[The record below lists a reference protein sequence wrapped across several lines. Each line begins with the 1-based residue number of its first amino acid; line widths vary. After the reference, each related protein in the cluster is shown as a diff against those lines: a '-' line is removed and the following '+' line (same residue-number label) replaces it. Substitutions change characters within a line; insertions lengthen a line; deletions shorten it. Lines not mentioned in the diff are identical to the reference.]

1 MANQNSPSR
10 KPGMG
15 SDMSDVFALG
25 FRKEMLDVDDM
36 MPARIV
42 AWDDVANR
50 AQVEILYMVTMTDS
64 SVHPMLA
71 PAEVPTF
78 VLGGGDLCLCWPLKA
93 GDLGWIKSADRDISL
108 FLQEYNA
115 QPGNTPRIHTFEDA
129 VFIPDVMK
137 DFVMMD
143 ANAACLQTKDGTTGI
158 AIKSG
163 NVLIKAADC
172 TFLITASGVV
182 CNKPIQAPQ
191 FTNGTINTFG
201 HVHINPEGGN
211 VGPMKNP

>member
-1 MANQNSPSR
+1 MNETSPSR

-36 MPARIV
+36 LPAKIV
-42 AWDDVANR
+42 AWDDDKNR
-50 AQVEILYMVTMTDS
+50 AQVEILYMITMTDG
-64 SVHPMLA
+64 SVNTMLA
-71 PAEVPTF
+71 PAEVPTL
-78 VLGGGDLCLCWPLKA
+78 VLGGGELCLCWPLKA

-129 VFIPDVMK
+129 MFIPDVMK
-137 DFVMMD
+137 DFVMID
-143 ANAACLQTKDGTTGI
+143 GAAACLQTKDGTTGI

-163 NVLIKAADC
+163 NILLKTGANTMVM
-172 TFLITASGVV
+172 TASGTTFS
-182 CNKPIQAPQ
+182 KPITAPDAII
-191 FTNGTINTFG
+191 NGKRVDTHT
-201 HVHINPEGGN
+201 HSDPQGGN
-211 VGPMKNP
+211 VGPF

>member
-1 MANQNSPSR
+1 MNETSPSR

-36 MPARIV
+36 LPAKIV
-42 AWDDVANR
+42 AWDRDKNR
-50 AQVEILYMVTMTDS
+50 AQIEILYMITMTDG
-64 SVHPMLA
+64 SVNPMLA
-71 PAEVPTF
+71 PAEVPTL

-129 VFIPDVMK
+129 MFIPDVMK
-137 DFVMMD
+137 GFVMMD
-143 ANAACLQTKDGTTGI
+143 GDAACLQTKDGSTGI

-163 NVLIKAADC
+163 NILLKTGANTMVMTSTGT
-172 TFLITASGVV
+172 TFSKPITAPDAIINGKRVDTHTHSD
-182 CNKPIQAPQ
+182 PQ
-191 FTNGTINTFG
+191 
-201 HVHINPEGGN
+201 GGN
-211 VGPMKNP
+211 VGPF

>member
-1 MANQNSPSR
+1 MNETSPSR

-36 MPARIV
+36 LPAKII
-42 AWDDVANR
+42 AWDKGKNR
-50 AQVEILYMVTMTDS
+50 AQIEILYLVTMTDG
-64 SVHPMLA
+64 SVNPMLA
-71 PAEVPTF
+71 PAEVPTL
-78 VLGGGDLCLCWPLKA
+78 VLGGGDLCLCWPLKT

-129 VFIPDVMK
+129 MFIPDVMK

-143 ANAACLQTKDGTTGI
+143 GAAACLQTKDGTTGI

-163 NVLIKAADC
+163 NILLKVGDNTTVMTAAGT
-172 TFLITASGVV
+172 TFAKPITAPDAIINGKRVDTHTHSD
-182 CNKPIQAPQ
+182 PQ
-191 FTNGTINTFG
+191 
-201 HVHINPEGGN
+201 GGN
-211 VGPMKNP
+211 VGPF

>member
-1 MANQNSPSR
+1 MNETSPSR

-36 MPARIV
+36 LPAKIV
-42 AWDDVANR
+42 AWDDDKNR
-50 AQVEILYMVTMTDS
+50 AQVEILYMITMTDG
-64 SVHPMLA
+64 SVNPMLA
-71 PAEVPTF
+71 PAEVPTL
-78 VLGGGDLCLCWPLKA
+78 VLGGGELCLCWPLKA

-129 VFIPDVMK
+129 MFIPDVMK
-137 DFVMMD
+137 DFVMID
-143 ANAACLQTKDGTTGI
+143 GAAACLQTKDGTTGI

-163 NVLIKAADC
+163 NILLKTGANTMVM
-172 TFLITASGVV
+172 TASGTTFS
-182 CNKPIQAPQ
+182 KPITAPDAII
-191 FTNGTINTFG
+191 NGKRVDTHT
-201 HVHINPEGGN
+201 HSDPQGGN
-211 VGPMKNP
+211 VGPF

>member
-1 MANQNSPSR
+1 MNETSPSR

-36 MPARIV
+36 LPAKIV
-42 AWDDVANR
+42 AWDKGKNR
-50 AQVEILYMVTMTDS
+50 AQVEILYLVTMTDG
-64 SVHPMLA
+64 SVNPMLA
-71 PAEVPTF
+71 PAEVPTL

-129 VFIPDVMK
+129 MFIPDVMK
-137 DFVMMD
+137 DFVMVD
-143 ANAACLQTKDGTTGI
+143 GAAACLQTKDGSTGI

-163 NVLIKAADC
+163 NILLKVGDN
-172 TFLITASGVV
+172 TTVMTTAGTVFSKQISAPNAIINGIPVV
-182 CNKPIQAPQ
+182 NH
-191 FTNGTINTFG
+191 T
-201 HVHINPEGGN
+201 HSNPEGGN
-211 VGPMKNP
+211 VGPFKAP

>member
-1 MANQNSPSR
+1 MNETSPSR

-36 MPARIV
+36 LPAKIV
-42 AWDDVANR
+42 AWDKNKNR
-50 AQVEILYMVTMTDS
+50 AQVEILYMITMTDG
-64 SVHPMLA
+64 SVNPMLA
-71 PAEVPTF
+71 PAEVPTL

-129 VFIPDVMK
+129 MFIPDVMK
-137 DFVMMD
+137 DFMMID
-143 ANAACLQTKDGTTGI
+143 GAAACLQTRDGSTGI

-163 NVLIKAADC
+163 NILLKTGANTMVMTSTGT
-172 TFLITASGVV
+172 TFSKPITAPDAIINGKRVDTHTHSD
-182 CNKPIQAPQ
+182 PQ
-191 FTNGTINTFG
+191 
-201 HVHINPEGGN
+201 GGN
-211 VGPMKNP
+211 VGPF

>member
-1 MANQNSPSR
+1 MNETSPSR

-36 MPARIV
+36 LPAKII
-42 AWDDVANR
+42 AWDKDKNR
-50 AQVEILYMVTMTDS
+50 AQVEILYLVTMTDG
-64 SVHPMLA
+64 SVNPMLA

-78 VLGGGDLCLCWPLKA
+78 VLGGGDLCLCWPLKT

-129 VFIPDVMK
+129 MFIPDVMK
-137 DFVMMD
+137 DFVMVD
-143 ANAACLQTKDGTTGI
+143 GAAACLQTKDGTTGV

-163 NVLIKAADC
+163 NILLKVGGNTAVMTAAG
-172 TFLITASGVV
+172 TVFSKPITAP
-182 CNKPIQAPQ
+182 NAII
-191 FTNGTINTFG
+191 NGISIVNHT
-201 HVHINPEGGN
+201 HSNPEGGN
-211 VGPMKNP
+211 VGPFKAP